1 MRAQHRGLTTT
12 TVALVP
18 LPQPGSVHTRRYTN
32 THPTAGERG
41 DIGNM
46 QITAKE
52 LLTTRL
58 ADLSPGRGEEGVIEL
73 GVTPEDAT
81 AALAFA
87 EAWSGDLGDN
97 SAQKTA
103 WMAMTV
109 LIHVAKFVTTL
120 GYGDTKFGVAKP
132 ATLNRVSYWAE
143 RISTSVLNA
152 VVLEINR
159 VPIDKMVIFEND
171 KPVSSAPK
179 CKYCKKKIG
188 RGDLGLRL
196 TNVDFYCNPMP
207 HMDLKPMVKA
217 APIGV
222 VCIECVDIHGHM
234 HRFPWPRHAHG
245 APAQRGVSPSNQAA
259 ADALGRLVVEKR
271 R

>member
-1 MRAQHRGLTTT
+1 MSIRPLAQ
-12 TVALVP
+12 V
-18 LPQPGSVHTRRYTN
+18 S
-32 THPTAGERG
+32 G
-41 DIGNM
+41 DIGSM
-46 QITAKE
+46 QITAYE
-52 LLTTRL
+52 LLKTRL
-58 ADLSPGRGEEGVIEL
+58 DNLSGGRGEDTVIEL

-87 EAWSGDLGDN
+87 EPWFDLGDN

-103 WMAMTV
+103 WMAMAV
-109 LIHVAKFVTTL
+109 LIHVAKFVS
-120 GYGDTKFGVAKP
+120 YGDTGLGAEP
-132 ATLNRVSYWAE
+132 ATLNRVSYWAQH
-143 RISTSVLNA
+143 ISSSVLDA

-179 CKYCKKKIG
+179 CKYCKEKIG

-196 TNVDFYCNPMP
+196 TNVDFFCNPTP
-207 HMDLKPMVKA
+207 HMNLKPMVKA

-222 VCIECVDIHGHM
+222 VCIECVDNHVHM

>member
-1 MRAQHRGLTTT
+1 VDT
-12 TVALVP
+12 
-18 LPQPGSVHTRRYTN
+18 
-32 THPTAGERG
+32 
-41 DIGNM
+41 
-46 QITAKE
+46 
-52 LLTTRL
+52 
-58 ADLSPGRGEEGVIEL
+58 VIEL

-103 WMAMTV
+103 WLAMAV
-109 LIHVAKFVTTL
+109 LTHVAKFVTTL
-120 GYGDTKFGVAKP
+120 GYGDTGFGAKP
-132 ATLNRVSYWAE
+132 ATLNRVSYWAQH
-143 RISTSVLNA
+143 ISRSVLDA

-179 CKYCKKKIG
+179 CKYCKEKIG

-196 TNVDFYCNPMP
+196 TNVDFFCNPAP
-207 HMDLKPMVKA
+207 HMNLKPMVKV

-222 VCIECVDIHGHM
+222 VCIDCVDN

-271 R
+271 G

>member
-1 MRAQHRGLTTT
+1 
-12 TVALVP
+12 
-18 LPQPGSVHTRRYTN
+18 
-32 THPTAGERG
+32 
-41 DIGNM
+41 M

-58 ADLSPGRGEEGVIEL
+58 ANLSEGRGVDTVIEL
-73 GVTPEDAT
+73 GVTPEDTT

-103 WMAMTV
+103 WLAMAV
-109 LIHVAKFVTTL
+109 LTHVAKFVTTL
-120 GYGDTKFGVAKP
+120 GYGDTGFGAKP
-132 ATLNRVSYWAE
+132 ATLNRVSYWAQH
-143 RISTSVLNA
+143 ISSSVLKA

-179 CKYCKKKIG
+179 CKYCKEKIG

-196 TNVDFYCNPMP
+196 TNVDFFCNPTP
-207 HMDLKPMVKA
+207 HMNLKPMVKA

-222 VCIECVDIHGHM
+222 VCIECVDNHKLQ
-234 HRFPWPRHAHG
+234 WPRHAHG

>member
-1 MRAQHRGLTTT
+1 MSIRPLAQ
-12 TVALVP
+12 V
-18 LPQPGSVHTRRYTN
+18 S
-32 THPTAGERG
+32 G

-58 ADLSPGRGEEGVIEL
+58 ANLIPGRGEEGVIEL

-103 WMAMTV
+103 WMAMAV
-109 LIHVAKFVTTL
+109 LIHVAKFVTTEVRDDWTL
-120 GYGDTKFGVAKP
+120 GYGDTGFGAKP
-132 ATLNRVSYWAE
+132 ATLNRVSYWAQH
-143 RISTSVLNA
+143 ISSSVLDA

-159 VPIDKMVIFEND
+159 VPIDKMIIFEND

-179 CKYCKKKIG
+179 CKYCKEKIG

-196 TNVDFYCNPMP
+196 TNVDFFCNPTP
-207 HMDLKPMVKA
+207 HMNLKPMVKA

-222 VCIECVDIHGHM
+222 VCTECVDIHPS
-234 HRFPWPRHAHG
+234 PWPRHAHG